1 MAPCFRDPLLRSII
15 RKFRKKQ
22 PLVLLCLLLISFSSA
37 AQFIPKGDASQIS
50 TTCYRITPDVSSRFG
65 TIWWKDKIDLTKP
78 FEVSFIIF
86 LGSKDIDGADG
97 IAFVFHNDPR
107 GMEARGSSGS
117 GLGFGYDEF
126 NPNAGN
132 AISPSVAIEFDTF
145 DNTTISSGVPV
156 TGDIP
161 QDHTTVVYNGLV
173 STPKLAPVFI
183 DPDKPNVEDNKCHT
197 YKITWN
203 PATQELQLFFDGKR
217 RFNHQDD
224 LVSNVFGGAK
234 EVYYGF
240 TGSTGGLQNEQT
252 ICIIDPASKPEAR
265 NDQGQAQPLKPIT
278 LPVMQNDLHT
288 KNEPIRVTRVVTG
301 PQHGTTTIFEN
312 QVIYTANRGFTGADT
327 FVYEVCE
334 SASDQCYSK
343 CATATVTMQ
352 VSCPPMATPTLQ
364 ANEALTICAGSKI
377 QLTAS
382 QGENYM
388 YQWRRNGQPIGGA
401 VSVNTLEVQEAG
413 QYSADVINAC
423 GALLTTNNLTVTLKE
438 LPLAPKVTGA
448 TICGPGSLTLQA
460 VSSTNVEAFRWYDA
474 PTATVPM
481 VLSTTGTFK
490 TPHLTK
496 STTFYVS
503 VVQNGCEGPKAPVE
517 AIIQPLPLVQ
527 AGPDVTINLGQST
540 ELQASGGVSY
550 SWQPTVGL
558 SNPSGPVTKAQP
570 QETTTYTVIAQDAQ
584 GCENQASVTVTVTKN
599 VVIPTAFSPN
609 GDGTNE
615 TWEITNIF
623 IYPNA
628 TLRVFD
634 RWGGNVYEA
643 KGYRNDWNGTQKG
656 KPLPVGTYFYHLNL
670 DQGRTLTGS
679 VSIVR

>member
-1 MAPCFRDPLLRSII
+1 MLF
-15 RKFRKKQ
+15 
-22 PLVLLCLLLISFSSA
+22 ISFSSA
-37 AQFIPKGDASQIS
+37 GQFISRGDASQIS
-50 TTCYRITPDVSSRFG
+50 STCYRITPDVSSRFG
-65 TIWWKDKIDLTKP
+65 TIWWKDKIDLTQP

-86 LGSKDIDGADG
+86 LGSKDGDGADG
-97 IAFVFHNDPR
+97 IAFVFQNDPR
-107 GMEARGSSGS
+107 GMDARGSSGS

-126 NPNAGN
+126 NPNAGQ
-132 AISPSVAIEFDTF
+132 AISPSVGIEFDTF
-145 DNTTISSGVPV
+145 DNTSITGGVSV

-161 QDHTTVVYNGLV
+161 QDHTTVVYDGKV
-173 STPKLAPVFI
+173 STPKLPPVFI
-183 DPDKPNVEDNKCHT
+183 DPDNANVEDNRCHT

-203 PATQELQLFFDGKR
+203 PATKELQLFFDGKR
-217 RFNHQDD
+217 RFSHQDD
-224 LVSNVFGGAK
+224 LVKNVFAGAK

-240 TGSTGGLQNEQT
+240 TGSTGGFQNEQT

-265 NDQGQAQPLKPIT
+265 NDQGQAQPLKPAT

-288 KNEPIRVTRVVTG
+288 KNEPIRVTRVVT
-301 PQHGTTTIFEN
+301 PPLHGTTTIFEN
-312 QVIYTANRGFTGADT
+312 QVIYTANRGYTGADT

-334 SASDQCYSK
+334 SASDQCYTK

-352 VSCPPMATPTLQ
+352 VACPPMATPTLQ
-364 ANEALTICAGSKI
+364 ANGALVICAGSKT
-377 QLTAS
+377 QLTAT

-388 YQWRRNGQPIGGA
+388 YQWRRNGQAVGGL
-401 VSVNTLEVQEAG
+401 VSTNTLEVQEAG
-413 QYSADVINAC
+413 QYSADVLNAC
-423 GALLTTNNLTVTLKE
+423 GALLTTNNLTVTVKA
-438 LPLAPKVTGA
+438 LPLAPSVTSA
-448 TICGPGSLTLQA
+448 TNCGPGSVTLKA
-460 VSSTNVEAFRWYDA
+460 ESSTAVEAFRWYDA
-474 PTATVPM
+474 ASATVP
-481 VLSTTGTFK
+481 LQESPIGIFK
-490 TPHLTK
+490 TPDLVK
-496 STTFYVS
+496 STTYYVS
-503 VVQNGCEGPKAPVE
+503 VVQNGCEGPRAPVE
-517 AIIQPLPLVQ
+517 AIIQALPLIQ

-550 SWQPTVGL
+550 SWQPSMGL
-558 SNPSGPVTKAQP
+558 SNTSGATTKAQP
-570 QETTTYTVIAQDAQ
+570 QETTTYTVTAQDAQ
-584 GCENQASVTVTVTKN
+584 GCENQATVTVTVTKN

-623 IYPNA
+623 SYPNA

-634 RWGGNVYEA
+634 RWGGNVFES